1 MLLTVNVQAEPVSF
15 TPYFFRSNVMNPN
28 GSMFDLL
35 LIGAI
40 VNPVQNTSAVAT
52 QGATSIVLQD
62 TGFRSDE
69 LSASAPYNPDQLGPW
84 TVTAMNGLDTATSV
98 TNDLFEVQALP
109 FVSNINISGDLLMPM
124 ITWELPATGLPYT
137 RIRVRVVDFAGG
149 ALVFTSDA
157 LPIDATAYALPSDV
171 LQPDRDYML
180 RVMLEEVQGSALVNR
195 SDTRVTYTTHQ
206 GPVTISDAE
215 VYYFRRTVR
224 QEGTA
229 DRDQIVLEATVKPA
243 LGTTVNATS
252 LVDSNVNLNLDFDGC
267 GIFPNDFFTG
277 RPFANFSTDVATGGF
292 TITAENSGVQ
302 DQVIKPGIDAPLPI
316 AFVENVT
323 LSGDALTPTLSW
335 TLPVATAPYNYVE
348 VRIDQFD
355 ANFCFLSI
363 FSSSGL
369 PTTTTTYTLPNGVLT
384 PDHGG
389 YQIRI
394 RLNDVRDG
402 LLVNRSEVRIPYS
415 TAGFSNATTLIT
427 HYYVSILRRDP
438 DAEGLAFWQ
447 NLIAERQREGMDV
460 KPVFRQMADFFFNS
474 AEYLGR
480 NTTDFEFVTNLY
492 LTFFQREPDEGG
504 YTFWLEQ
511 LASGMT
517 RNAAMAGFLY
527 SAEFTD
533 FMQRLGF

>member
-1 MLLTVNVQAEPVSF
+1 
-15 TPYFFRSNVMNPN
+15 
-28 GSMFDLL
+28 MFDLL

-527 SAEFTD
+527 SVEFTD